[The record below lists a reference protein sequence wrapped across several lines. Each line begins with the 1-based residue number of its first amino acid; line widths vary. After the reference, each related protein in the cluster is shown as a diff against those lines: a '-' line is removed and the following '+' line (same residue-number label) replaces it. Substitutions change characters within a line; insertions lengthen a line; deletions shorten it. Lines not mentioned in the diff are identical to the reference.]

1 MLKFE
6 IILEESTADVK
17 KEEEGD
23 SDVEEEE
30 AKKKAEEKQTGPQDP
45 NKPQHKEVIQELPP
59 NTDLARRNQELE
71 HRMRD
76 ITVDSESLRIQLGA
90 MQRQVSDLQAQ
101 AERAEREKE
110 AVIKDREAKQGEVH
124 IWEEK
129 CKTLEG
135 EVAKLKEDLVKAK
148 AAQKPKVNFSVDDI

>member
-1 MLKFE
+1 
-6 IILEESTADVK
+6 
-17 KEEEGD
+17 
-23 SDVEEEE
+23 
-30 AKKKAEEKQTGPQDP
+30 
-45 NKPQHKEVIQELPP
+45 
-59 NTDLARRNQELE
+59 
-71 HRMRD
+71 MRD

-148 AAQKPKVNFSVDDI
+148 AA